1 MATNPLFNALNVGQ
15 QPINNGFF
23 NFMDDFKRLQQTVKN
38 PQKEVERLLQ
48 SGAMS
53 QQDFNRLG
61 KMANQMLGIPENN
74 GLNQS
79 GMV

>member
-1 MATNPLFNALNVGQ
+1 MATNPLFNVLNGGKQ
-15 QPINNGFF
+15 TYNNGFS

-38 PQKEVERLLQ
+38 PQKEVERLLK

-53 QQDFNRLG
+53 QQDFNRFG
-61 KMANQMLGIPENN
+61 QMANQMLGIPENKE
-74 GLNQS
+74 LNQS